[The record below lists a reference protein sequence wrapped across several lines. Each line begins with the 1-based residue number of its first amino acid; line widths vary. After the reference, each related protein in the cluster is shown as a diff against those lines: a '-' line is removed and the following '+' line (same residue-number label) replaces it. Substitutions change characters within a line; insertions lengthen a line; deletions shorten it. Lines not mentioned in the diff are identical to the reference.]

1 MAKDV
6 KFNIRLNVDGKEHV
20 VSAVSSVRE
29 LRSAVE
35 GANSKIRETNDVLV
49 NFNQHVQKIQNINSA
64 VSQLASTLNSVTEES
79 RSFGAA
85 MNVANTM
92 AGKSGEDFGK
102 MKDQVSELAKT
113 LPMAREELANGLYQ
127 VISNGVPE
135 DNWIEY
141 LQKSAK
147 ASIGGVADLGE
158 TVKVTSTVIKNYGLS
173 WEDAGAIQDK
183 IQLTAKNGVT
193 SFEQMAQALPRV
205 SGNAAALGVSVDELM
220 ATFATLTGVSGN
232 TAEVSTQL
240 AAVFTALIKPS
251 SEAAKMAQQMGIEF
265 NAAAIKSAGGMQNFL
280 QQLDASVKSYAKSSG
295 MLEQEVYGKLFGSAE
310 SLRAIGP
317 LTGQLADTFRENVGK
332 MSDSAGT
339 INDAFG
345 NIANSGASKLQ
356 MLKNKVA
363 GIGDAI
369 AGTLAPVLPIL
380 NFSAQCGSSLVS
392 VLALNRALQAL
403 AGTQMLVQARTF
415 AVNAASAAWN
425 AVGVRM
431 NAIVQL
437 VSASFRGAAVSA
449 TTMKL
454 AIQGLMC
461 ATVIGAA
468 LAALGQVIASLMTSA
483 DDTAESMK
491 QMGDA
496 AQQSA
501 DEAQQA
507 FDGTLKQTYSQL
519 MQQYDALREKWQSL
533 KTAHEKLQWVRNNQ
547 QAFQQLGVKV
557 QSVAD
562 AESIF
567 NGNTDKVVEAF
578 KRRAKAA
585 AYAAELANLYG
596 QQLQLETRA
605 ADIKLSMQVVKK
617 KYYAEGNKDKD
628 PYFYQNVDRLAHD
641 FAVRQ
646 DKLNGNDGDV
656 DGVMESISTISAK
669 INKTVEAMK
678 QFKSDDLLTAADL
691 GGGGGGKGGKT
702 GGGGRT
708 GGGKTTPKPEPKQDT
723 RKWSEKSYDERIA
736 ALEQDIKNSKN
747 EGLNEVLRE
756 MIADLQREKRQQ
768 LDDIACAAAEVG
780 KQQGPKSV
788 GGLTGTLLPQMP
800 QKIEVPKINFPDFET
815 EAEKIERYAQAL
827 QGLNGIDLQSFE
839 SVRQGLSS
847 IKELTGSTATAWA
860 TAGASCQA
868 LGNAMQQMGA
878 DSEAAKA
885 GLVMAAVG
893 NLVLSFAQA
902 LASCK
907 TWVEW
912 LAFGIAGTAQL
923 VSLVSTVSGF
933 ATGGVVGGSSTRGDK
948 LMIGVNSGE
957 MILNRAQQRRLFDIA
972 NGAFRLPSTGERRY
986 NMSALQPQ
994 AVATAAQRPQT
1005 VRLEVRGSRLFGVL
1019 ENTRRTSGRR
1029 YDIT

>member
-6 KFNIRLNVDGKEHV
+6 KFNIRLNIDGKDKLVAVTADVKKLRQTFDEAQSSTQKFRDKILSLNQTV
-20 VSAVSSVRE
+20 TAVQTVSASINGLKGQLESMAATYN
-29 LRSAVE
+29 AVQQ
-35 GANSKIRETNDVLV
+35 ANVQLTTVMRQRMNATDED
-49 NFNQHVQKIQNINSA
+49 VQKINGVIKAQTQLGVVGGNVQRMGAQQMATFLNQKNSLVTLIPAMNNLIAQQKGLNASQGDA
-64 VSQLASTLNSVTEES
+64 VGIANLMGKAMQGQTSALRRVGITFTDAQERVMKMGTEEE
-79 RSFGAA
+79 RAA
-85 MNVANTM
+85 MLAQIITDNVGNMNAELGKTD
-92 AGKSGEDFGK
+92 AGKVKRASNYFANLKMQIGEIVTRWMPQIAAGAQI
-102 MKDQVSELAKT
+102 MTILSSVAS
-113 LPMAREELANGLYQ
+113 LYT
-127 VISNGVPE
+127 
-135 DNWIEY
+135 
-141 LQKSAK
+141 
-147 ASIGGVADLGE
+147 SIGG
-158 TVKVTSTVIKNYGLS
+158 
-173 WEDAGAIQDK
+173 
-183 IQLTAKNGVT
+183 LTAKIASWTIV
-193 SFEQMAQALPRV
+193 QKAC
-205 SGNAAALGVSVDELM
+205 
-220 ATFATLTGVSGN
+220 
-232 TAEVSTQL
+232 TA
-240 AAVFTALIKPS
+240 
-251 SEAAKMAQQMGIEF
+251 
-265 NAAAIKSAGGMQNFL
+265 
-280 QQLDASVKSYAKSSG
+280 ASV
-295 MLEQEVYGKLFGSAE
+295 
-310 SLRAIGP
+310 
-317 LTGQLADTFRENVGK
+317 
-332 MSDSAGT
+332 
-339 INDAFG
+339 
-345 NIANSGASKLQ
+345 
-356 MLKNKVA
+356 
-363 GIGDAI
+363 
-369 AGTLAPVLPIL
+369 
-380 NFSAQCGSSLVS
+380 
-392 VLALNRALQAL
+392 
-403 AGTQMLVQARTF
+403 
-415 AVNAASAAWN
+415 AWN

-431 NAIVQL
+431 NAVVQL

-519 MQQYDALREKWQSL
+519 MQQYDTLKEKWQSL

-562 AESIF
+562 AEAIF

-678 QFKSDDLLTAADL
+678 QFKSDDLVTAADL
-691 GGGGGGKGGKT
+691 GGGGGGNGGKT

-708 GGGKTTPKPEPKQDT
+708 GGGKTAPKPEPKQDT

-768 LDDIACAAAEVG
+768 LDDIARAAAETE
-780 KQQGPKSV
+780 KQQGSKSV

-923 VSLVSTVSGF
+923 VSLVTTVSGF
-933 ATGGVVGGSSTRGDK
+933 ATGGVVGGSSMSGDK

-972 NGAFRLPSTGERRY
+972 NGSFRLPSTAERQYDMR
-986 NMSALQPQ
+986 ALR
-994 AVATAAQRPQT
+994 TNAAAAMAETRPQT

>member
-6 KFNIRLNVDGKEHV
+6 KFNIRLNIDGKDKLV
-20 VSAVSSVRE
+20 AVTADVRKLRQTFDEAQSSTQKFRDK
-29 LRSAVE
+29 LMSINQAVTAVQGIAAAMNGLKGQME
-35 GANSKIRETNDVLV
+35 SMAATYNAVQQANVQLTTVMRQRMNATDED
-49 NFNQHVQKIQNINSA
+49 VQKI
-64 VSQLASTLNSVTEES
+64 
-79 RSFGAA
+79 
-85 MNVANTM
+85 
-92 AGKSGEDFGK
+92 
-102 MKDQVSELAKT
+102 
-113 LPMAREELANGLYQ
+113 
-127 VISNGVPE
+127 NGV
-135 DNWIEY
+135 I
-141 LQKSAK
+141 K
-147 ASIGGVADLGE
+147 AQTELGV
-158 TVKVTSTVIKNYGLS
+158 
-173 WEDAGAIQDK
+173 
-183 IQLTAKNGVT
+183 
-193 SFEQMAQALPRV
+193 V
-205 SGNAAALGVSVDELM
+205 SGNVQRMGAQQM
-220 ATFATLTGVSGN
+220 ATFLNQKNSLSALIPAMNNLIAQQKGLNASQGDAVGIANLMGKAMQGQTSALRRVGITFTDAQERVMKMGTEEERAAMLAQIITDNVGNMNAELGKTDAGKVKRASNYFAGLKVQIGEIASRYLPQITMFAGFGTIITSVTSLGSSVSGLITKIASWTIVQKAC
-232 TAEVSTQL
+232 TA
-240 AAVFTALIKPS
+240 
-251 SEAAKMAQQMGIEF
+251 
-265 NAAAIKSAGGMQNFL
+265 
-280 QQLDASVKSYAKSSG
+280 ASV
-295 MLEQEVYGKLFGSAE
+295 
-310 SLRAIGP
+310 
-317 LTGQLADTFRENVGK
+317 
-332 MSDSAGT
+332 
-339 INDAFG
+339 
-345 NIANSGASKLQ
+345 
-356 MLKNKVA
+356 
-363 GIGDAI
+363 
-369 AGTLAPVLPIL
+369 
-380 NFSAQCGSSLVS
+380 
-392 VLALNRALQAL
+392 
-403 AGTQMLVQARTF
+403 
-415 AVNAASAAWN
+415 AWN

-431 NAIVQL
+431 NAVVQL
-437 VSASFRGAAVSA
+437 ASASFRGAAVSA

-547 QAFQQLGVKV
+547 QAFQQLGLKV

-567 NGNTDKVVEAF
+567 KGNTDKVVEAF

-605 ADIKLSMQVVKK
+605 ADIKLSMQVVKQ

-628 PYFYQNVDRLAHD
+628 PYFYQEVNRKAHD
-641 FAVRQ
+641 FAVRE
-646 DKLNGNDGDV
+646 DKRNGNDGNIDSVLDTIDRIQGKIADV
-656 DGVMESISTISAK
+656 TNS
-669 INKTVEAMK
+669 MK
-678 QFKSDDLLTAADL
+678 QLKADDLVTADDL
-691 GGGGGGKGGKT
+691 GAGGGKT
-702 GGGGRT
+702 GGGRTGGRT

-747 EGLNEVLRE
+747 EGLNAILRE
-756 MIADLQREKRQQ
+756 MVEDLKREKKHLADFVSKAQGEA
-768 LDDIACAAAEVG
+768 DG
-780 KQQGPKSV
+780 QQGSSAA
-788 GGLTGTLLPQMP
+788 GSLTGSLLPQMP
-800 QKIEVPKINFPDFET
+800 AKIEVPTIDFPDFET

-827 QGLNGIDLQSFE
+827 QGLNGIDLTSFD

-847 IKELTGSTATAWA
+847 IKELTGSTSKGWA
-860 TAGASCQA
+860 AAGASCQA

-912 LAFGIAGTAQL
+912 LAFGISGTAQL

-933 ATGGVVGGSSTRGDK
+933 ATGGVVGGSSTSGDK

-986 NMSALQPQ
+986 NMQGVQP
-994 AVATAAQRPQT
+994 AAMATAAARPQT
-1005 VRLEVRGSRLFGVL
+1005 VRLEVRGTKLFGVL